1 MDILGMGEARGIRT
15 THNVLSGFLIQG
27 SQESGVES
35 LHCTHHHYV
44 LQLRLIRYNPSETS
58 TVSKVKEPKYRE
70 GQLAFF
76 WWSCCKG
83 GRSLMRRKSR
93 FLHQNRPMQED
104 FPAKTLLAFR
114 TVLLG

>member
-1 MDILGMGEARGIRT
+1 MDIFGMGEARRLRT

-44 LQLRLIRYNPSETS
+44 LQLRLIRYNPCETS
-58 TVSKVKEPKYRE
+58 TVSKVKKPKYRE

-76 WWSCCKG
+76 F
-83 GRSLMRRKSR
+83 
-93 FLHQNRPMQED
+93 FLVE
-104 FPAKTLLAFR
+104 LLQR
-114 TVLLG
+114 WEKPHEEKVQVSPSK